1 MDAKIVGMVFCRT
14 RQKCLA
20 FLAFVAFLAV
30 RCSRYS
36 DLARRNPTASS
47 RPPMCGVGALS
58 RLPRLLGYNRFDV

>member
-20 FLAFVAFLAV
+20 FVTFVAV
-30 RCSRYS
+30 RWSRYA